1 MANSS
6 LFRLILLSEMELFFM
21 PTIETTNPAL
31 LGFKGLHLYHAH
43 ISNCSARVRL
53 LLEEKKIPWESHHIF
68 LAKRENITEEYF
80 AINPKGVVPSLIHK
94 GKVITESN
102 DILIYLEKTFPDPSF
117 RNVSSEKQLE
127 IDRWLK
133 ISGEAHMPGIKT
145 YQYYKRNAK
154 AMKKTEAEIALYRRL
169 QKDPA
174 YLAFHGKHDLPGQ
187 SFTAEDAERAV
198 TLMDGYFTEMEE
210 ILSHNQWL
218 VENTYTLADI
228 SWSPTITT
236 LKRGGYSFNAFP
248 NLIKWYNRISEQ
260 PSFRASVTEWYTE
273 ERFKD

>member
-1 MANSS
+1 
-6 LFRLILLSEMELFFM
+6 M
-21 PTIETTNPAL
+21 PIIETTNPVVSS
-31 LGFKGLHLYHAH
+31 FKGLHLYHAH

-80 AINPKGVVPSLIHK
+80 SINPKGVVPSLVHD
-94 GKVITESN
+94 GKIITESN
-102 DILIYLEKTFPDPSF
+102 DILIYLEKIFPDPSF
-117 RNVSSEKQLE
+117 RNVSSKKQLE
-127 IDRWLK
+127 IERWLK

-145 YQYYKRNAK
+145 FQYFKRNAK
-154 AMKKTEAEIALYRRL
+154 AMKKTEAEVALYRRL

-187 SFTAEDAERAV
+187 SFTAKDAEKAV
-198 TLMDGYFTEMEE
+198 TLMDGYFTEMED
-210 ILSHNQWL
+210 ILSQSQWL

-236 LKRGGYSFNAFP
+236 LKRGGYDFNDFP
-248 NLIKWYNRISEQ
+248 NLMAWYNRISMR
-260 PSFRASVTEWYTE
+260 PSFQTSVTEWHEDWAKAEADAIT
-273 ERFKD
+273 RT